1 MIWSLE
7 EVPRMLPSVLEVI
20 GTKWRSN
27 LMAKLVR
34 GRSGYIAIQICAAV
48 TIAALAILYLPQPS
62 FSIVRYF
69 RFIQKP
75 HRYDQPYP
83 VQQMDADIDLNQ
95 TIVDANSGPF
105 QQNFRNDI
113 SHHQDDVADSHGS
126 NTALSSGSDV
136 DRLALEQRRNHV
148 RMHNYLTDA
157 QLLQDAVDA
166 AAWTSSS
173 SSSSSIGSSST
184 LVPRIAF
191 LFLVRGPI
199 PFEPLWEKFFSGN
212 EGKYTL
218 YVHAAPG
225 YRFPNTSLFFQ
236 KEIAQSK
243 HVARMSRSLVDAVR
257 RLLAVALLDPEA
269 DNTWFV
275 NLCEATIPLR
285 SFDVT
290 YTYLK
295 SSHHSFVQ
303 SFLPIDQYFSWNTL
317 PEFDRGDLRKGEVW
331 MAIKRS
337 HALAVVADHTIYAKF
352 VAECHWSCTFDEEYF
367 QTLLRLHDAGG
378 IANRTVMFVDWSHPD
393 HGASPRTFDAASV
406 NAELLREIAT
416 MTVDSRYGSH
426 HDTAADQR
434 EVVCAH
440 NGIPGASCFLFARK
454 FHSSSMQNL
463 LDSDVLNA

>member
-1 MIWSLE
+1 M
-7 EVPRMLPSVLEVI
+7 PRTCRLPSVLKVI
-20 GTKWRSN
+20 GMKWRSN
-27 LMAKLVR
+27 LMGNLML
-34 GRSGYIAIQICAAV
+34 GRSHPGYIAIQICAAV
-48 TIAALAILYLPQPS
+48 TIATLAILGLSQPS
-62 FSIVRYF
+62 FSILRYF
-69 RFIQKP
+69 RFIQKAQ
-75 HRYDQPYP
+75 HRYEQPYP
-83 VQQMDADIDLNQ
+83 VQQMDANIDLSQ
-95 TIVDANSGPF
+95 TIVDANSGPL

-113 SHHQDDVADSHGS
+113 SHHQDDVADSDGS
-126 NTALSSGSDV
+126 KTALSSGSAV

-148 RMHNYLTDA
+148 RLHKYLIDA

-166 AAWTSSS
+166 AGWPPSSS
-173 SSSSSIGSSST
+173 NSSSTGSSST

-191 LFLVRGPI
+191 LFLVRGSI

-212 EGKYTL
+212 EGKYSL

-243 HVARMSRSLVDAVR
+243 PVVRMSRSLVDAVR

-269 DNTWFV
+269 HNTWFV
-275 NLCEATIPLR
+275 NLCESTIPLR

-303 SFLPIDQYFSWNTL
+303 SFLPVGQYFSWNTL
-317 PEFDRGDLRKGEVW
+317 PEFNKSDLRKGEVW

-352 VAECHWSCTFDEEYF
+352 VAECHWFCTFDEEYF
-367 QTLLRLHDAGG
+367 QTLLHLHDAGG
-378 IANRTVMFVDWSHPD
+378 IANRTVMFVDWSNPN
-393 HGASPRTFDAASV
+393 HGSSPRTFDAPSV

-416 MTVDSRYGSH
+416 MTVDSRYGAH
-426 HDTAADQR
+426 HDTAADKR
-434 EVVCAH
+434 EVVCAL

-454 FHSSSMQNL
+454 FHSNSLQHL
-463 LDSDVLNA
+463 LDSNVLNA

>member
-1 MIWSLE
+1 M
-7 EVPRMLPSVLEVI
+7 
-20 GTKWRSN
+20 GN
-27 LMAKLVR
+27 LIR
-34 GRSGYIAIQICAAV
+34 GRNHPGYIAIQICAAV
-48 TIAALAILYLPQPS
+48 TIAALAVLWLSQPS
-62 FSIVRYF
+62 FSILRYF
-69 RFIQKP
+69 RFIFKP
-75 HRYDQPYP
+75 HHRYEQPYP
-83 VQQMDADIDLNQ
+83 VQQMNADIDLNQ
-95 TIVDANSGPF
+95 TIVDANSGPL

-113 SHHQDDVADSHGS
+113 SHHQDDVADSDGS
-126 NTALSSGSDV
+126 KRALSSGSAV
-136 DRLALEQRRNHV
+136 DRLALEHRRNHV
-148 RMHNYLTDA
+148 RLHKYLTDA

-166 AAWTSSS
+166 AAWPS

-199 PFEPLWEKFFSGN
+199 PFEPLWEKFFSKN
-212 EGKYTL
+212 EGKYSL

-243 HVARMSRSLVDAVR
+243 HVERMSRSLVDAVR

-269 DNTWFV
+269 HNTWFV

-303 SFLPIDQYFSWNTL
+303 SFLPIDEYLSWNTA
-317 PEFDRGDLRKGEVW
+317 PEFDKGDLRKGEVW

-352 VAECHWSCTFDEEYF
+352 VGECHSWCTFDEEYF
-367 QTLLRLHDAGG
+367 QTLLHLHDAGG
-378 IANRTVMFVDWSHPD
+378 IANRTVMFVDWSDPW
-393 HGASPRTFDAASV
+393 HGASPRTFDAPSV
-406 NAELLREIAT
+406 NVELLREIAT
-416 MTVDSRYGSH
+416 MTVDSRYGAH
-426 HDTAADQR
+426 HDTAADKR

-454 FHSSSMQNL
+454 FHSNSLQHL
-463 LDSDVLNA
+463 LDSNVLNA

>member
-1 MIWSLE
+1 M
-7 EVPRMLPSVLEVI
+7 
-20 GTKWRSN
+20 
-27 LMAKLVR
+27 
-34 GRSGYIAIQICAAV
+34 
-48 TIAALAILYLPQPS
+48 
-62 FSIVRYF
+62 
-69 RFIQKP
+69 
-75 HRYDQPYP
+75 
-83 VQQMDADIDLNQ
+83 
-95 TIVDANSGPF
+95 
-105 QQNFRNDI
+105 
-113 SHHQDDVADSHGS
+113 
-126 NTALSSGSDV
+126 

-148 RMHNYLTDA
+148 RLHNYLTDA

-166 AAWTSSS
+166 AGWPSSS
-173 SSSSSIGSSST
+173 SSGIKSSST

-191 LFLVRGPI
+191 LFLVRGSI

-212 EGKYTL
+212 EGKYSL

-236 KEIAQSK
+236 KEIAQTK
-243 HVARMSRSLVDAVR
+243 PVERMSRSLVDAVR

-269 DNTWFV
+269 HNTWFV

-303 SFLPIDQYFSWNTL
+303 SFLPVDRYFSWNTL
-317 PEFDRGDLRKGEVW
+317 PEFNKSDLRKGEVW

-352 VAECHWSCTFDEEYF
+352 VAECHWFCTFDEEYF
-367 QTLLRLHDAGG
+367 QTLLHLHDAGG
-378 IANRTVMFVDWSHPD
+378 IANRTVMFVDWSNPD
-393 HGASPRTFDAASV
+393 HGASPRNFDAPSV
-406 NAELLREIAT
+406 KPELLREIAT
-416 MTVDSRYGSH
+416 MTVDFRYGAH
-426 HDTAADQR
+426 HDTAADKR

-454 FHSSSMQNL
+454 FHSNSLQQL
-463 LDSDVLNA
+463 LDSNVLNA